1 MNGDATFQKLSEMTP
16 EQRRECQLIWLFD
29 RGNIGST
36 LYTVIEDISFG
47 IDLDDPEHALIEKFA
62 DELTSEEVAQITV
75 NALDS
80 VDDEIFY
87 DFWDAC
93 VDCLRDQLRM
103 TLEDKLEEYRSN
115 RK

>member
-1 MNGDATFQKLSEMTP
+1 MNGDATFMKLKEMTP

-29 RGNIGST
+29 RGNINST
-36 LYTVIEDISFG
+36 LNTVIDDISFDVG
-47 IDLDDPEHALIEKFA
+47 FEDSEYDLLEKFA
-62 DELTSEEVAQITV
+62 DELTLAEIEQITV
-75 NALDS
+75 TALDS
-80 VDDEIFY
+80 VDDGIFY

-103 TLEDKLEEYRSN
+103 TLEDKLEEHRNN